1 MRKKGLA
8 GDPLLTVHEVV
19 SQSGTCPQADKW
31 VVLPLPG
38 IPTNPTVISMKDV
51 PPQGE
56 EQCLPRQREMPLKPQ
71 GSTLRV

>member
-1 MRKKGLA
+1 MHKKGLA

-19 SQSGTCPQADKW
+19 SHSGTCPQADKW

-38 IPTNPTVISMKDV
+38 RPDKSHLYIHEGQ

-71 GSTLRV
+71 GSTL